1 MCFLPW
7 TLLWSPYKMVVGIK
21 TSLNVKL
28 QHTVGLQTLT
38 MLMNAPC
45 SLIMSRGERSFLLA
59 IFLMK
64 YCWKWVLV
72 HGVPLQRI
80 AKETKKK
87 DLKKMK
93 GALSLVH
100 VIYIY

>member
-1 MCFLPW
+1 
-7 TLLWSPYKMVVGIK
+7 MVVGIK
-21 TSLNVKL
+21 MSLNIKL
-28 QHTVGLQTLT
+28 QRSVGLQALT
-38 MLMNAPC
+38 MLMNAPY

-80 AKETKKK
+80 AKDKIK
-87 DLKKMK
+87 
-93 GALSLVH
+93 
-100 VIYIY
+100 

>member
-1 MCFLPW
+1 
-7 TLLWSPYKMVVGIK
+7 MVVGIK
-21 TSLNVKL
+21 TSLNIKL
-28 QHTVGLQTLT
+28 RHTVGMQTLT

-80 AKETKKK
+80 AKETEKIKNK
-87 DLKKMK
+87 NLKKMK
-93 GALSLVH
+93 GVLSLVH
-100 VIYIY
+100 VIYIYLSCWCVSPAG